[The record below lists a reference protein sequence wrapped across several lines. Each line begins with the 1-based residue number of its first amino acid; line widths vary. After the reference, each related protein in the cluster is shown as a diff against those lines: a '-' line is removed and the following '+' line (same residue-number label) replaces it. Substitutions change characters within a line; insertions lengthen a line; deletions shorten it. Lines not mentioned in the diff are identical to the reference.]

1 RPLVQSARR
10 PRCFS
15 KRRAFP
21 CWQSGLCRTNS
32 GTRPAC
38 LRTLEGEIMDLSVT
52 PDGRRVVSGT
62 SDKTVRLWDLE
73 SGSCLAIF
81 QSGGG
86 AIRSLA
92 VFGQGLVLGS
102 DFGLVEFVGMRGSLP
117 SQAAYWLT
125 LTRL

>member
-1 RPLVQSARR
+1 
-10 PRCFS
+10 
-15 KRRAFP
+15 
-21 CWQSGLCRTNS
+21 
-32 GTRPAC
+32 
-38 LRTLEGEIMDLSVT
+38 LEGEIMDLSVT

-125 LTRL
+125 LTRLWRFANPSKLGFAGTRIGRGVVPAAGA